1 MSRFSKLFRKD
12 NTEEL
17 EHEIEK
23 LKQEL
28 IDYDKEV
35 LADMKE
41 LVTNHKGAISKAK
54 YIEMLEEYL
63 GEV

>member
-17 EHEIEK
+17 VKEITK
-23 LKQEL
+23 LKSQL

-41 LVTNHKGAISKAK
+41 LVTNHKGAISKVK

>member
-17 EHEIEK
+17 VKEITK
-23 LKQEL
+23 LKSQL

-54 YIEMLEEYL
+54 YIEMLEDYL